1 MHMEL
6 FDTSVLILDKESN
19 EFQLHGLRARSGRRM
34 AGVVVEPWKTAM
46 AGVEVEPCPVAAITE
61 A

>member
-1 MHMEL
+1 
-6 FDTSVLILDKESN
+6 
-19 EFQLHGLRARSGRRM
+19 M